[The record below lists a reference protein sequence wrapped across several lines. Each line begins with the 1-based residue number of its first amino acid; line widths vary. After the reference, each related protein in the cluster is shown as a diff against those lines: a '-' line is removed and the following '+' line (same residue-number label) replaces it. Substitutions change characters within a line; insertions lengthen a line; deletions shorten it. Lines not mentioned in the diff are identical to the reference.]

1 MVVEVVTMEGLG
13 EKVSPEVNHDDH
25 DSCLGYLCESGFF
38 QTFRITKKKESKPFL
53 LLQSGYRLL
62 P

>member
-38 QTFRITKKKESKPFL
+38 QTFRITFSSNKYSFPKINI
-53 LLQSGYRLL
+53 
-62 P
+62 